1 LTNPNFNI
9 LVFLNRF
16 CPRNSLQIALKIYE
30 NTLTNFNKMAVFTKD
45 WQGSEFIAR
54 PQELANFLH
63 LGDLGRQGRFEV
75 YIGNQARLQLN

>member
-1 LTNPNFNI
+1 M
-9 LVFLNRF
+9 
-16 CPRNSLQIALKIYE
+16 E
-30 NTLTNFNKMAVFTKD
+30 VFTKD